1 MTSLNVNNNDL
12 VVNKSRANGNTLNE
26 ELESMVNDNEILLFM
41 KGNRQFP
48 QCGFSAHVVGLISQ
62 YANKFVTVDILA
74 DQEIRQ
80 GMKEFS
86 NWPTFPQLYVKGKFV
101 GGCDI
106 MTELEEDGEFK
117 EILVG

>member
-1 MTSLNVNNNDL
+1 
-12 VVNKSRANGNTLNE
+12 
-26 ELESMVNDNEILLFM
+26 MVSDNEIVLFM

-48 QCGFSAHVVGLISQ
+48 QCGFSAHVVGIISQ
-62 YANKFVTVDILA
+62 HVEAFVTVDILA

-80 GMKEFS
+80 GMKEYS
-86 NWPTFPQLYVKGKFV
+86 KWPTYPQLYVKGKFV

-117 EILVG
+117 DILQGK